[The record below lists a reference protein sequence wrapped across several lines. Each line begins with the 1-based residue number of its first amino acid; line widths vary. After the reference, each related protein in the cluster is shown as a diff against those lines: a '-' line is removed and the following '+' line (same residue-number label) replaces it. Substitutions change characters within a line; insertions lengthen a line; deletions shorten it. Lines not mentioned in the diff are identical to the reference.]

1 MSKIDNKVILY
12 LLTVIDY
19 MAADILKVLSII
31 SDSLFIISYA
41 CLFVF
46 S

>member
-1 MSKIDNKVILY
+1 MSKVDSKVILY

-19 MAADILKVLSII
+19 MAADILKVFLAI
-31 SDSLFIISYA
+31 SGSLYIGSYA
-41 CLFVF
+41 CLLLF